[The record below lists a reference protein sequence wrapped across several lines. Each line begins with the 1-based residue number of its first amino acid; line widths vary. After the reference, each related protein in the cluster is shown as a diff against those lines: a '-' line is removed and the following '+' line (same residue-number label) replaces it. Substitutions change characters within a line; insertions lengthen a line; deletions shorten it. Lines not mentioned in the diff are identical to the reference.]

1 MISCELCEAKH
12 RQLMKQTPC
21 GPCPLPNSLRLPE
34 KRNAP
39 PIYDEL
45 RIMQTYKDMSSNVNA
60 GGGLNDAII
69 ATIWGPDVDVLD
81 TRRLKVGLVA
91 ISSIIA
97 LDEDEVKKLYNED
110 QK

>member
-1 MISCELCEAKH
+1 MIDCKLCEAKH
-12 RQLMKQTPC
+12 RQLMKPTPC

-45 RIMQTYKDMSSNVNA
+45 RIMQTYKDMVSPANT

-69 ATIWGPDVDVLD
+69 ATIWGPDVDVID
-81 TRRLKVGLVA
+81 TRRIKVGLVA
-91 ISSIIA
+91 ISNIVA
-97 LDEDEVKKLYNED
+97 LDEDEVKKMYED
-110 QK
+110 QKV